1 MTISAFQTNAFQSNA
16 FQILSV
22 SGVLYAVDENDT
34 GAFVG
39 IVNGGSNNRDTHDG
53 FTHKELKHLENIKK
67 KLQKL
72 REQEE
77 QAFAEANKRRKQT
90 IKDIIEPPVAPVKE
104 IEVELSQ
111 AIEVPRIDFQKLLA
125 DIARLELQQ
134 QLVERQ
140 IAQKQA
146 MQAYQRYMAHLEA
159 LHQANL
165 DDEEALIMLL

>member
-1 MTISAFQTNAFQSNA
+1 MAAAFQINAFQPNAFQTLV
-16 FQILSV
+16 ID
-22 SGVLYAVDENDT
+22 GVLFAIDENDT

-39 IVNGGSNNRDTHDG
+39 TVSGGPSGKDTHDG
-53 FTHKELKHLENIKK
+53 FTHKELKHLEKIKK

-77 QAFAEANKRRKQT
+77 QAFAEANKRRKQA
-90 IKDIIEPPVAPVKE
+90 IKDVIEPPVAPVKE

-111 AIEVPRIDFQKLLA
+111 AIEVPKFDVQKLLA
-125 DIARLELQQ
+125 EIARLELQQ

-146 MQAYQRYMAHLEA
+146 MQAYQQYMAHLEA

-165 DDEEALIMLL
+165 EDEEALLMLL